1 MLKLINKT
9 GNNILYFNKY
19 KKLIN
24 VEFIQKKGFYYKNF
38 ILKVLI
44 ILFIF
49 YFNIN
54 FKFKKDIENRRFKYI
69 IHSKYNNTIN
79 NSVNFTNKI
88 EFHSIIY
95 NTNTTINNFSRN
107 NYLENRNIFESLE
120 QVINK
125 LNRDVIYR
133 KPKYIILMDYY
144 FNPYCDDKNSYIIFQ
159 YYLKHNITDAY
170 YVINIQSDL
179 YKSLLKK
186 NQTQNLIPV
195 YSSQFIYNVIYSYI
209 LNSKIIINSYIIH
222 EIQKVVSQVN
232 YLKYLFITHAI
243 GYFKTKIIA
252 PQFNYLIEKKR
263 NIIISSHYEY
273 NKYKNDYKY
282 NESYMYK
289 AGLPRYDLFQSFKKN
304 NSEKECILISFSYRN
319 YNNQI
324 YNLSL
329 YKKNIEKLLND
340 NDLISFLNNKNI
352 DLIYI
357 QHHYDVLRNR
367 PFNPNLLHY
376 AKYRN
381 QSFLAH
387 YINQC
392 SLFITD
398 FSTICF
404 DFMFLNKPVLFYLI
418 DLNDTIEFDEKEY
431 MKFDNNNNNIYFDN
445 IFLSQ
450 NSLIKRIEYY
460 VNKGFEIDNKLIK
473 KYNSIFYYKN
483 NITERIIN
491 IINIIIKKKI
501 IFKSL

>member
-1 MLKLINKT
+1 
-9 GNNILYFNKY
+9 
-19 KKLIN
+19 
-24 VEFIQKKGFYYKNF
+24 
-38 ILKVLI
+38 
-44 ILFIF
+44 
-49 YFNIN
+49 
-54 FKFKKDIENRRFKYI
+54 
-69 IHSKYNNTIN
+69 
-79 NSVNFTNKI
+79 
-88 EFHSIIY
+88 
-95 NTNTTINNFSRN
+95 
-107 NYLENRNIFESLE
+107 
-120 QVINK
+120 
-125 LNRDVIYR
+125 
-133 KPKYIILMDYY
+133 MDYY
-144 FNPYCDDKNSYIIFQ
+144 DNPYCDDMNSYIIFQ
-159 YYLKHNITDAY
+159 YYLKHNITNAY

-195 YSSQFIYNVIYSYI
+195 YSSQFIYNAIYSYI

-263 NIIISSHYEY
+263 NIIISSPYEY

-282 NESYMYK
+282 NDSFMYK

-357 QHHYDVLRNR
+357 QHHYDVLRKR
-367 PFNPNLLHY
+367 PFNPNLFHY
-376 AKYRN
+376 VKYRD

-431 MKFDNNNNNIYFDN
+431 MKFDNNIYFDN

-460 VNKGFEIDNKLIK
+460 INKGFEIDNELIK

-491 IINIIIKKKI
+491 IINIIIKK
-501 IFKSL
+501 